1 MAKTLMDEIEINAH
15 KEVTDDLCE
24 AYDVQQTRTQNNQLS
39 LISRQL
45 AYMLV
50 QITDGGARAIGRNE
64 DTENGFD
71 NWGPLHAQFSL
82 PERAR
87 ATNLLNEIIGF
98 R

>member
-1 MAKTLMDEIEINAH
+1 MVD
-15 KEVTDDLCE
+15 DDLCE
-24 AYDVQQTRTQNNQLS
+24 AFDVQQTRTQNNQLS
-39 LISRQL
+39 LFSRQL

-87 ATNLLNEIIGF
+87 ATSLLTRLTIGF
-98 R
+98 RLRNE